1 MYHTQTQQ
9 LNRLSKGE
17 YIALREMSHLAKN
30 MYNVGLYNVRQYFF
44 ETKKRLNYNRNY
56 HDVKNNENYK
66 MLNSNIAQQMLKE
79 VDSSFK
85 SFFGLLRKANAGEYP
100 REDVKIPGYLKKDG
114 YATIIIGFVRIK
126 DGVLEVPMS
135 WEFKDKYG
143 SVKIKVPSN
152 LKDKKIKEIRIIP
165 KYNAR
170 FFEIHYAYEA
180 IEQERE
186 INVNNALAVDLG
198 INNIA
203 TCVTNNGSS
212 FIIDGRRLKSINQW
226 YNKQNA
232 RYQSIKDKQ
241 DSQNG
246 ITLRQAQLAIRR
258 NNQVRDYINKTAS
271 IIIKFCLRNDIGILV
286 VGYSPEF
293 QRHSNMGRINNQSFV
308 NIPLGKLVSRLED
321 MCKFHGIVFVKQEES
336 YTSKASFFDNDD
348 LPVFDGNNDTI
359 YTFSGRRIS
368 RGQYRTSSGQIVNSD
383 INGAL
388 NILRKS
394 KLVSDSIVA
403 LQDSG
408 FLDVPTRIRVA

>member
-9 LNRLSKGE
+9 LNKLSKRK
-17 YIALREMSHLAKN
+17 YIALREMRHLAKN
-30 MYNVGLYNVRQYFF
+30 MYNVGLYNVQQYFF

-85 SFFGLLRKANAGEYP
+85 SFFGLLREANAGEYP

-114 YATIIIGFVRIK
+114 YATIVIGFVRIK
-126 DGVLEVPMS
+126 DGVLEVPMF
-135 WEFKDKYG
+135 WEFKDQYG

-212 FIIDGRRLKSINQW
+212 FII
-226 YNKQNA
+226 
-232 RYQSIKDKQ
+232 
-241 DSQNG
+241 
-246 ITLRQAQLAIRR
+246 
-258 NNQVRDYINKTAS
+258 
-271 IIIKFCLRNDIGILV
+271 
-286 VGYSPEF
+286 
-293 QRHSNMGRINNQSFV
+293 
-308 NIPLGKLVSRLED
+308 
-321 MCKFHGIVFVKQEES
+321 ES
-336 YTSKASFFDNDD
+336 LLTK
-348 LPVFDGNNDTI
+348 
-359 YTFSGRRIS
+359 
-368 RGQYRTSSGQIVNSD
+368 
-383 INGAL
+383 
-388 NILRKS
+388 
-394 KLVSDSIVA
+394 
-403 LQDSG
+403 
-408 FLDVPTRIRVA
+408 